1 MEGGGRP
8 LPSGTIPPCGS
19 TPPTCSPLTPVSIAP
34 ARAAPGRPRLDPVSQ
49 GVLGAAAAQVFARPR
64 QVAVAGLLGALAGM
78 APDLDVLIRSS
89 VDPLLF
95 LEFHRQFT
103 HSLVFIPIGA
113 ALCAAVLFPFVR
125 RRCRAREAYLYCLLG
140 FATHGLLDAC
150 TSYGTQLYWPFSN
163 YRVAWNNISIVDPL
177 FTFPV
182 LALVVLAARR
192 GRVVLARAACVWAVL
207 YLAVGLVQRDRAEV
221 AGYAI
226 ARARDHDPVLVEA
239 KPAFASLLLW
249 KTIYEHA
256 GRYYV
261 DAVRVGGAP
270 VYFPGQSAAKL
281 VLARDLPWLDSG
293 TQQGRDLERFRW
305 FSQDHLALD
314 PRDPYQVIDIRY
326 SMLPDRID
334 PLWGVRLDPSA
345 SDEAFSRFVTQRR
358 IGRGDRERM
367 LEMMFA
373 TDPPEGR
380 PIHPGR

>member
-1 MEGGGRP
+1 M
-8 LPSGTIPPCGS
+8 
-19 TPPTCSPLTPVSIAP
+19 
-34 ARAAPGRPRLDPVSQ
+34 DPVSQ
-49 GVLGAAAAQVFARPR
+49 GVLGAAAAQAFARPR
-64 QVAVAGLLGALAGM
+64 QVGVAGLLGALAGM

-103 HSLVFIPIGA
+103 HSLIFIPIGA

-150 TSYGTQLYWPFSN
+150 TSYGTQLYWPFSDH
-163 YRVAWNNISIVDPL
+163 RVAWNNISIVDPL

-192 GRVVLARAACVWAVL
+192 GRVALARAACVWVALFLV
-207 YLAVGLVQRDRAEV
+207 VGLVQRDRAEA
-221 AGYAI
+221 AGRAI
-226 ARARDHDPVLVEA
+226 ARARDHAPVSVEA
-239 KPAFASLLLW
+239 KPAFASLFLW

-270 VYFPGQSAAKL
+270 IHFPGQSAAKL
-281 VLARDLPWLDSG
+281 VLARDLPWLAPG
-293 TQQGRDLERFRW
+293 TQQARDVERFRW

-314 PRDPYQVIDIRY
+314 PRDPFEVIDVRY

-334 PLWGVRLDPSA
+334 PLWGIRLDPSA

-373 TDPPEGR
+373 PDPPEGR
-380 PIHPGR
+380 SINPGG

>member
-1 MEGGGRP
+1 M
-8 LPSGTIPPCGS
+8 
-19 TPPTCSPLTPVSIAP
+19 
-34 ARAAPGRPRLDPVSQ
+34 DPVSQ
-49 GVLGAAAAQVFARPR
+49 GVVGAAAAQAFARPG

-89 VDPLLF
+89 VAPLLF

-113 ALCAAVLFPFVR
+113 ALCAALLFPLVR
-125 RRCRAREAYLYCLLG
+125 RRCRARDAYLYCLLG

-150 TSYGTQLYWPFSN
+150 TSYGTQLYWPFSDH
-163 YRVAWNNISIVDPL
+163 RVAWNNISIVDPL
-177 FTFPV
+177 FTLPV

-192 GRVVLARAACVWAVL
+192 GRVALARAACVWVALFLV
-207 YLAVGLVQRDRAEV
+207 VGLVQRDRAEA
-221 AGYAI
+221 AGRAI
-226 ARARDHDPVLVEA
+226 ARARDHAPVLVEA
-239 KPAFASLLLW
+239 KPAFASLFLW

-270 VYFPGQSAAKL
+270 IHFPGQSAAKL
-281 VLARDLPWLDSG
+281 VLARDLPWLAPG
-293 TQQGRDLERFRW
+293 TQQARDVERFRW

-314 PRDPYQVIDIRY
+314 PGDPFEVIDIRY

-334 PLWGVRLDPSA
+334 PLWGIRLDPA
-345 SDEAFSRFVTQRR
+345 APDDAFSRFVTQRR

-373 TDPPEGR
+373 TDPSEGR
-380 PIHPGR
+380 PIQPGG

>member
-1 MEGGGRP
+1 M
-8 LPSGTIPPCGS
+8 
-19 TPPTCSPLTPVSIAP
+19 
-34 ARAAPGRPRLDPVSQ
+34 DPVSQ
-49 GVLGAAAAQVFARPR
+49 GVVGATAAQAFARPG

-89 VDPLLF
+89 VAPLLF

-113 ALCAAVLFPFVR
+113 ALCAALLFPFVR
-125 RRCRAREAYLYCLLG
+125 RRCRARDAYLYCLLG

-150 TSYGTQLYWPFSN
+150 TSYGTQLYWPFSDH
-163 YRVAWNNISIVDPL
+163 RVAWSNISIVDPL
-177 FTFPV
+177 FTLPV

-192 GRVVLARAACVWAVL
+192 GRVALARAACVWVAL
-207 YLAVGLVQRDRAEV
+207 YLVVGLVQRDRAEA
-221 AGYAI
+221 AGRAI
-226 ARARDHDPVLVEA
+226 ARARDHAPVSVEA
-239 KPAFASLLLW
+239 KPAFASLFLW

-270 VYFPGQSAAKL
+270 IHFPGQSAAKL
-281 VLARDLPWLDSG
+281 VLARDLPWLAPG
-293 TQQGRDLERFRW
+293 TQQARDVERFRW

-314 PRDPYQVIDIRY
+314 PRDPFEVIDVRY

-334 PLWGVRLDPSA
+334 PLWGIRLDPA
-345 SDEAFSRFVTQRR
+345 APDDAFSRFVTQRR

-380 PIHPGR
+380 PIQPGG

>member
-1 MEGGGRP
+1 
-8 LPSGTIPPCGS
+8 
-19 TPPTCSPLTPVSIAP
+19 
-34 ARAAPGRPRLDPVSQ
+34 LDPVSQ
-49 GVLGAAAAQVFARPR
+49 GVLGAAAAQAFAKPR

-103 HSLVFIPIGA
+103 HSLVFIPVGA

-125 RRCRAREAYLYCLLG
+125 RRCRGWEVYLYCLLG

-163 YRVAWNNISIVDPL
+163 SRVAWSNISIVDPL
-177 FTFPV
+177 FTLP
-182 LALVVLAARR
+182 LLILVALAATR
-192 GRVVLARAACVWAVL
+192 GRVALARAACVWAAL
-207 YLAVGLVQRDRAEV
+207 YLVVGIVQRDRAEA

-226 ARARDHDPVLVEA
+226 ALAREHTPISVEA

-249 KTIYEHA
+249 KTLYEHA

-261 DAVRVGGAP
+261 DAVRVGLTP
-270 VYFPGQSAAKL
+270 VHFPGQSAAKL
-281 VLARDLPWLDSG
+281 ELARDLPWLDPG

-305 FSQDHLALD
+305 FSQDHLALH
-314 PRDPYQVIDIRY
+314 PRDPYEVIDVRY
-326 SMLPDRID
+326 SMLPNRIE
-334 PLWGVRLDPSA
+334 PLWGIRLDPAA
-345 SDEAFSRFVTQRR
+345 SGDAFSRFVTQRR
-358 IGRGDRERM
+358 LGDGDRERL

-373 TDPPEGR
+373 TDPSEGR
-380 PIHPGR
+380 PIKPGGG

>member
-1 MEGGGRP
+1 M
-8 LPSGTIPPCGS
+8 
-19 TPPTCSPLTPVSIAP
+19 
-34 ARAAPGRPRLDPVSQ
+34 DPVSQ
-49 GVLGAAAAQVFARPR
+49 GVVGAAAAQAFARPG

-113 ALCAAVLFPFVR
+113 ALCAALLFPFVR
-125 RRCRAREAYLYCLLG
+125 RRCRAREAYFYCLLG

-150 TSYGTQLYWPFSN
+150 TSYGTQLYWPFSDH
-163 YRVAWNNISIVDPL
+163 RVAWNNISIVDPL
-177 FTFPV
+177 FTLPV

-192 GRVVLARAACVWAVL
+192 GRVALARAACVWVALFLV
-207 YLAVGLVQRDRAEV
+207 VGLVQRDRAEA
-221 AGYAI
+221 AGRAI
-226 ARARDHDPVLVEA
+226 ARARDHAPVLVEA
-239 KPAFASLLLW
+239 KPAFASLFLW

-270 VYFPGQSAAKL
+270 IHFPGQSAAKL
-281 VLARDLPWLDSG
+281 VLARDLPWLAPG
-293 TQQGRDLERFRW
+293 TQQARDVERFRW

-314 PRDPYQVIDIRY
+314 PRDPFAVIDIRY

-334 PLWGVRLDPSA
+334 PLWGIRLDPA
-345 SDEAFSRFVTQRR
+345 APDDAFSRFVTQRR

-380 PIHPGR
+380 PIQPGG

>member
-1 MEGGGRP
+1 M
-8 LPSGTIPPCGS
+8 
-19 TPPTCSPLTPVSIAP
+19 
-34 ARAAPGRPRLDPVSQ
+34 DPVSQ
-49 GVLGAAAAQVFARPR
+49 GVVGAAAAQAFARPG

-113 ALCAAVLFPFVR
+113 ALCAALLFPLVR
-125 RRCRAREAYLYCLLG
+125 RRCRARDAYLYCLLG

-150 TSYGTQLYWPFSN
+150 TSYGTQLYWPFSDH
-163 YRVAWNNISIVDPL
+163 RVAWNNISIVDPL
-177 FTFPV
+177 FTLPV

-192 GRVVLARAACVWAVL
+192 GRVALGRAACVWVALFLV
-207 YLAVGLVQRDRAEV
+207 VGLVQRDRAEA
-221 AGYAI
+221 AGRAI
-226 ARARDHDPVLVEA
+226 ARARDHAPVSVEA
-239 KPAFASLLLW
+239 KPAFASLFLW

-270 VYFPGQSAAKL
+270 IHFPGQSAAKL
-281 VLARDLPWLDSG
+281 VLARDLPWLAPG
-293 TQQGRDLERFRW
+293 TQQARDVERFRW

-314 PRDPYQVIDIRY
+314 PRDPFEVIDVRY

-334 PLWGVRLDPSA
+334 PLWGIRLDPA
-345 SDEAFSRFVTQRR
+345 APDDAFSRFVTQRR

-373 TDPPEGR
+373 SDPPAGR
-380 PIHPGR
+380 PIKPGG

>member
-1 MEGGGRP
+1 M
-8 LPSGTIPPCGS
+8 
-19 TPPTCSPLTPVSIAP
+19 
-34 ARAAPGRPRLDPVSQ
+34 DPVSQ
-49 GVLGAAAAQVFARPR
+49 GVVGAAAAQAFARPR
-64 QVAVAGLLGALAGM
+64 QVAAAGLLGAFAGM

-103 HSLVFIPIGA
+103 HSLVFIPLGA
-113 ALCAAVLFPFVR
+113 ALCAAVLFPLVR

-150 TSYGTQLYWPFSN
+150 TSYGTQLYWPFSD
-163 YRVAWNNISIVDPL
+163 YRVAWSNISIVDPL
-177 FTFPV
+177 FTLPMLV
-182 LALVVLAARR
+182 LVGLAARR
-192 GRVVLARAACVWAVL
+192 GRVALARAACVWVAL
-207 YLAVGLVQRDRAEV
+207 YLVVGLVQRDRAEA
-221 AGYAI
+221 AGRAI
-226 ARARDHDPVLVEA
+226 ARARDHAPVSVEA
-239 KPAFASLLLW
+239 KPAFASLFLW

-270 VYFPGQSAAKL
+270 IHFPGQSTAKL
-281 VLARDLPWLDSG
+281 VLARDLPWLAPG
-293 TQQGRDLERFRW
+293 TQQARDVERFRW

-314 PRDPYQVIDIRY
+314 PGDPFEVIDIRY

-334 PLWGVRLDPSA
+334 PLWGIRLDPA
-345 SDEAFSRFVTQRR
+345 APDDAFSRFVTQRR

-380 PIHPGR
+380 PIQPGG

>member
-1 MEGGGRP
+1 M
-8 LPSGTIPPCGS
+8 
-19 TPPTCSPLTPVSIAP
+19 
-34 ARAAPGRPRLDPVSQ
+34 DPVSQ
-49 GVLGAAAAQVFARPR
+49 GVVGAAVAQAFARPR

-113 ALCAAVLFPFVR
+113 ALGAAVLFPLMR
-125 RRCRAREAYLYCLLG
+125 RRCLAREAYLYCLLG

-163 YRVAWNNISIVDPL
+163 DRVAWSNISIVDPL
-177 FTFPV
+177 FTLPV
-182 LALVVLAARR
+182 LVLVLLAARR
-192 GRVVLARAACVWAVL
+192 GRVALARAACVWVAL
-207 YLAVGLVQRDRAEV
+207 YLVVGLVQRDRAEA
-221 AGYAI
+221 AGLAI
-226 ARARDHDPVLVEA
+226 ARLRDHAPVSVEA

-256 GRYYV
+256 DRYYV
-261 DAVRVGGAP
+261 DAVRVGGAT
-270 VYFPGQSAAKL
+270 VHFPGQSAAKL
-281 VLARDLPWLDSG
+281 VIARDLPWLDPG
-293 TQQGRDLERFRW
+293 TQQARDLERFRW

-314 PRDPYQVIDIRY
+314 PRDPFEVIDIRY

-334 PLWGVRLDPSA
+334 PLWGIRLEPAAPHD
-345 SDEAFSRFVTQRR
+345 AFARFVTQRR
-358 IGRGDRERM
+358 LGRGDPERM
-367 LEMMFA
+367 VEMMFA

-380 PIHPGR
+380 PIHTGE

>member
-1 MEGGGRP
+1 M
-8 LPSGTIPPCGS
+8 
-19 TPPTCSPLTPVSIAP
+19 
-34 ARAAPGRPRLDPVSQ
+34 DPVSQ

-314 PRDPYQVIDIRY
+314 ARDPYEVIDIRY

-334 PLWGVRLDPSA
+334 PLWGIRFDPA
-345 SDEAFSRFVTQRR
+345 APDDAFSRFITQRR
-358 IGRGDRERM
+358 LGRGDRERM

-373 TDPPEGR
+373 SDPSKGR
-380 PIHPGR
+380 PINPDG